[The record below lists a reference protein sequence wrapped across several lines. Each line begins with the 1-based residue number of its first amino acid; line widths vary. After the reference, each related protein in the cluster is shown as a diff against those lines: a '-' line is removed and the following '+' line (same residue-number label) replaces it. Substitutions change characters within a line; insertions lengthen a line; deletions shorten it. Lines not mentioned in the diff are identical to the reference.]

1 MENKYLELPSTLVEN
16 LKVTDLEASQVLKQI
31 ESLQRLVTGLSLYKN
46 AVITEYL
53 QKNKIENAIELTE
66 DYKLKLK
73 VEDATEVEV

>member
-1 MENKYLELPSTLVEN
+1 MENTFLELPSTLVEN
-16 LKVTDLEASQVLKQI
+16 LKTIDLEASQVLKQI
-31 ESLQRLVTGLSLYKN
+31 KSLQRLVTGLSLYKN